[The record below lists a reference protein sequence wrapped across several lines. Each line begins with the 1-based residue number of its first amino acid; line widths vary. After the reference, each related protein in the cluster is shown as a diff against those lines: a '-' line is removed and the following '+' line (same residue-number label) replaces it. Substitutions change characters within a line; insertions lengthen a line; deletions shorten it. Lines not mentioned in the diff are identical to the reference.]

1 MQYTWLSFLHETFF
15 IVRKDSPMQVLVILP
30 DLSNFGQ
37 YLHVLVLQDMLE
49 PPGAELCWPLL
60 VEAPLILA
68 ETSMS
73 LRFFGLL

>member
-1 MQYTWLSFLHETFF
+1 MFF
-15 IVRKDSPMQVLVILP
+15 IVRKDSPVWVLVIVP

-37 YLHVLVLQDMLE
+37 YLHVLVLQDRLE
-49 PPGAELCWPLL
+49 PPIAELRGPLL
-60 VEAPLILA
+60 VVAPLIMA